1 MPIGERTGDMRADRL
16 LSILLLLQVH
26 RKLTARNLAR
36 RLEVSERTIH
46 RDMVALGTAGVPV
59 TAARGAG
66 GGWGLLE
73 SYQTNLTGLNEAEI
87 QALFLAKPS
96 HLLADLGLA
105 RAGEAAFI
113 KLLAA
118 LPAIGRRDAQDVRQ
132 RIHID
137 PTGWRRP
144 DENVSCI
151 PTLQDA
157 IWRERR
163 LAFLYDRG
171 EGSSPRVA
179 EPLGLVAKGSV
190 WYLVAAVEGQPR
202 TYRVSRIR
210 DARVCDDEPFARPA
224 DFDLAAYWERSSAE
238 FVANL
243 PRYDAL
249 VRAAPEA
256 LPRLRAGGRY
266 MRIEREEA
274 PERDGWVRV
283 ALRFEE
289 EHEASEFLLPFG
301 DQVEALD
308 PPALRAR
315 IAGLAAR
322 VAAFYAARS
331 GDLFS
336 APLSRE
342 VTS

>member
-1 MPIGERTGDMRADRL
+1 MRADRL

-26 RKLTARNLAR
+26 RKMTAGDLAR

-87 QALFLAKPS
+87 QALFLARPS
-96 HLLADLGLA
+96 RLLADLGLE

-118 LPAIGRRDAQDVRQ
+118 LPSISRRDAQDVRQ

-137 PTGWRRP
+137 PSGWRRS
-144 DENVSCI
+144 DENIACI

-163 LAFLYDRG
+163 LAFVYDRG
-171 EGSSPRVA
+171 EGGSERLA

-190 WYLVAAVEGQPR
+190 WYLVASVEGQPR
-202 TYRVSRIR
+202 NYRVSRIR
-210 DARVCDDEPFARPA
+210 QAHVTDEPFARPP
-224 DFDLAAYWERSSAE
+224 DFDLAAFWERSAAE

-243 PRYDAL
+243 PRYDA
-249 VRAAPEA
+249 VARVAPAAME
-256 LPRLRAGGRY
+256 RLRAGGRY
-266 MRIEREEA
+266 VRVEHEDA
-274 PERDGWVRV
+274 PDDGGWVRV

-289 EHEASEFLLPFG
+289 EHGACEFLLPFG
-301 DQVEALD
+301 EHVEVIE
-308 PPALRAR
+308 PVALRERMVAIAR
-315 IAGLAAR
+315 HV
-322 VAAFYAARS
+322 VAS
-331 GDLFS
+331 
-336 APLSRE
+336 
-342 VTS
+342 